1 MAKRALDRL
10 GGFGGS
16 HERAALACDLL
27 WPLDEKSN
35 KRVRRMSS
43 LIFASP
49 LAVSAMI
56 SLWLGFKMRFVMFVA
71 WLSTCVTIT
80 ILLMVATFGDGTL
93 SGSSFTLLAAL
104 MLFQSSAF
112 MLGILVAR
120 ARANRNAE

>member
-1 MAKRALDRL
+1 
-10 GGFGGS
+10 
-16 HERAALACDLL
+16 
-27 WPLDEKSN
+27 
-35 KRVRRMSS
+35 
-43 LIFASP
+43 
-49 LAVSAMI
+49 MI

>member
-1 MAKRALDRL
+1 
-10 GGFGGS
+10 
-16 HERAALACDLL
+16 
-27 WPLDEKSN
+27 
-35 KRVRRMSS
+35 MSS

-71 WLSTCVTIT
+71 WLSTCVTIA